1 MICEKERLS
10 IRIIENIIW
19 RQGGNGFD
27 GHPNYSNKECG
38 ERGSDATLWCG
49 KQKIELNH
57 KMLWFLWWIE

>member
-1 MICEKERLS
+1 MIGYSRPLDKEIFRPGPTIFSRHHYRTL
-10 IRIIENIIW
+10 
-19 RQGGNGFD
+19 
-27 GHPNYSNKECG
+27 NKCG